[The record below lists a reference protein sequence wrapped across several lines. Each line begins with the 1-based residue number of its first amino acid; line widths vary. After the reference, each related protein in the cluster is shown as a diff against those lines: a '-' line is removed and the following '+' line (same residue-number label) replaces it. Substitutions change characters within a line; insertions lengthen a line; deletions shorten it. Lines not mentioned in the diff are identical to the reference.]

1 MVFDN
6 TIFDRRY
13 FEENEFMT
21 KYLKLLNGALD
32 QMYNLG
38 KFPEKH
44 HILPRALFKLYG
56 KDYKSTNQRAEVNQ
70 NNLIQLSIKDYILA
84 HYYLAL
90 FSINE
95 LKKPMCYGFLAML
108 DRNVVKLLP
117 SEVELLKMLP
127 ELEQIKIERNIF
139 ARENKA
145 GKKPW
150 NFGLTKETNEAV
162 ASYAAKSRCTQLATG
177 KYKESGAAR
186 RGKVW
191 VFKDTVNKL
200 IIKEDLEQYLVN
212 GWSRGMYTSEE
223 GKKAKFLANT
233 RNKGST
239 GKVWVNNTIEN
250 KMVDK
255 SQLDIFLAEG
265 WQKGRKP
272 DKINLDV
279 KKKNDAEHA
288 VRMKNKKHI
297 HNKETGECIRVDIS
311 AVEEYLNNGWALGN
325 PKIAEN
331 NRKRKINLRGKI
343 YINDGVHNLVIL
355 KEDLESYIAAGWHR
369 GKKPKKN

>member
-1 MVFDN
+1 
-6 TIFDRRY
+6 
-13 FEENEFMT
+13 
-21 KYLKLLNGALD
+21 
-32 QMYNLG
+32 
-38 KFPEKH
+38 
-44 HILPRALFKLYG
+44 
-56 KDYKSTNQRAEVNQ
+56 
-70 NNLIQLSIKDYILA
+70 
-84 HYYLAL
+84 
-90 FSINE
+90 
-95 LKKPMCYGFLAML
+95 
-108 DRNVVKLLP
+108 
-117 SEVELLKMLP
+117 
-127 ELEQIKIERNIF
+127 
-139 ARENKA
+139 
-145 GKKPW
+145 
-150 NFGLTKETNEAV
+150 
-162 ASYAAKSRCTQLATG
+162 
-177 KYKESGAAR
+177 
-186 RGKVW
+186 
-191 VFKDTVNKL
+191 
-200 IIKEDLEQYLVN
+200 
-212 GWSRGMYTSEE
+212 MYTSEE

-255 SQLDIFLAEG
+255 SQLDIFLADG

-279 KKKNDAEHA
+279 KKKNDAEQA

-355 KEDLESYIAAGWHR
+355 KEDLESYIAAGWVR
-369 GKKPKKN
+369 GRKHKKN